1 MGGSRCRLLLQ
12 GGEERLA
19 KLRLKVERGW
29 ESRWDGTNAAS

>member
-19 KLRLKVERGW
+19 KLKRGG
-29 ESRWDGTNAAS
+29 RGGRGDGMG